1 MPETVENQ
9 RQETAVTMNP
19 GDVQELEFLGIQGDE
34 VLLEAQVRIAAP
46 ALSRRT
52 DGSDPAR
59 MTRSPIGR
67 RRATLGTVEVV
78 VLDPHRRVV
87 VRSSRVGA
95 AHLSIFRCR
104 TTGNFL
110 LFINGKNLTRA
121 VTIRL
126 AVERRA
132 VQRSQEADVK

>member
-1 MPETVENQ
+1 MAETQENQ
-9 RQETAVTMNP
+9 RQEIAVTLTP

-34 VLLEAQVRIAAP
+34 VLLEAQVRVAAP
-46 ALSRRT
+46 ALFRRP
-52 DGSDPAR
+52 DDPAR
-59 MTRSPIGR
+59 MTRSSIGR
-67 RRATLGTVEVV
+67 RRASLGTVELVI
-78 VLDPHRRVV
+78 LDPRRRVV

-121 VTIRL
+121 ATIRL
-126 AVERRA
+126 ALERR
-132 VQRSQEADVK
+132 VVLRTQEADVK

>member
-1 MPETVENQ
+1 MPENQ
-9 RQETAVTMNP
+9 RQETAVTLNP

-34 VLLEAQVRIAAP
+34 VLLEAQVRVAAP
-46 ALSRRT
+46 ALFRRSESA
-52 DGSDPAR
+52 DASR
-59 MTRSPIGR
+59 MTRSSIGR
-67 RRATLGTVEVV
+67 RRASLGTVEIVI
-78 VLDPHRRVV
+78 LDPRRRVV

-121 VTIRL
+121 ATIRL
-126 AVERRA
+126 ALERRV
-132 VQRSQEADVK
+132 VQRAQEADVK